1 MSDTNAAVILAAG
14 KSSQFFPPLYD
25 KPKGLFEYRGE
36 ILIERQIRQLREAGV
51 EEIAVV
57 VGYEKEKF
65 FYLENEFG
73 VDLAVS
79 TRWADESNLASLDLV
94 RNRLGGSFLC
104 CADHW
109 YEKNPFQCFGG
120 GERSVRMVREQDDAS
135 RELVVVQSTDG
146 RLANLR
152 AGAPSGLCMVGGA
165 YISPGWAE
173 EFFKLY
179 DAERDFIGV
188 KGLLWE
194 QFWGRHADELPL
206 YGVPAPEGMREF
218 DSMAELGEDGVLAN
232 VSPVA
237 VSNICRLLDCEP
249 SEITHI
255 KPLNAGLTNVSF
267 SFHCRHEKYVYRH
280 PGVSSSALVDRDAEV
295 IAERKAMELGIDPS
309 VIDISR
315 EGWKLSRFVPSSRS
329 FDYDNPDDLA
339 GGVEQLRTFH
349 ESGAVCDLEVD
360 LLAEGDR
367 LLELASPRKGDAA
380 ARLAEL
386 RRGLARIWHHVSLDE
401 WPKVLCHNDTYAVNW
416 IAGDDGLCMIDW
428 EYAGMNDPMNDLATM
443 VVRDGLSLEK
453 GDEIL
458 ALYFG
463 RVPTAEEKRHAYG
476 VFALCAW
483 YWVCWCLFKDTLGED
498 GFFMLS
504 SWRALNRYLP
514 LALEMYEVGAR

>member
-1 MSDTNAAVILAAG
+1 MNAIILAAG

-36 ILIERQIRQLREAGV
+36 VLIERQIRQLREAGV
-51 EEIAVV
+51 EDVTVV

-65 FYLENEFG
+65 FYLEDEFG
-73 VDLAVS
+73 VHLVVS
-79 TRWADESNLASLDLV
+79 TRWADESNLPSLGLV
-94 RNRLGGSFLC
+94 RDRLGGTFLC

-109 YEKNPFQCFGG
+109 YEENPFFAFGG
-120 GERSVRMVREQDDAS
+120 GDRSLRMVREQGDAR
-135 RELVVVQSTDG
+135 REVVVEQAADG
-146 RLANLR
+146 LLGGLR
-152 AGAPSGLCMVGGA
+152 WGAPSGTCMVGAA
-165 YISPGWAE
+165 YISPEWARKLFE
-173 EFFKLY
+173 LY
-179 DAERDFIGV
+179 DAERGFIGV

-194 QFWGRHADELPL
+194 QFWGRHSEELPL
-206 YGVPAPEGMREF
+206 YGVPAPAGMREF

-237 VSNICRLLDCEP
+237 VANICRLLDCDP
-249 SEITHI
+249 AEITHI

-267 SFHCRHEKYVYRH
+267 SFHLRHEKYVYRH

-309 VIDISR
+309 VIDISH

-329 FDYDNPDDLA
+329 FDYDNPADLA
-339 GGVEQLRTFH
+339 GGVAQIKAFH
-349 ESGAVCDLEVD
+349 GSGAECDLEVD

-367 LLELASPRKGDAA
+367 LLELATPRKGEAVE
-380 ARLAEL
+380 RLAEL
-386 RRGLARIWHHVSLDE
+386 RQQLGRVWHHVALDE

-416 IAGDDGLCMIDW
+416 IAGEDGLCMIDW

-443 VVRDGLSLEK
+443 VVRDGLSQEK

-458 ALYFG
+458 ELYFG
-463 RVPTAEEKRHAYG
+463 RALTLDERRHAYG

-498 GFFMLS
+498 GFFMLP

-514 LALEMYEVGAR
+514 LALDMYEGGAR